1 MKFIFFLAI
10 VIAAQL
16 AEASYDVS
24 IITINKETVIEIIQ
38 NGKVCHY
45 VVDKKDLKITDSKGV
60 LCLSFANIFTTR
72 STSSLMLIG
81 IDLMILIING
91 LIWILNK
98 TW

>member
-45 VVDKKDLKITDSKGV
+45 VVDKKDLESNSSETIVKKALE
-60 LCLSFANIFTTR
+60 LCLP
-72 STSSLMLIG
+72 L
-81 IDLMILIING
+81 
-91 LIWILNK
+91 K
-98 TW
+98 